1 MKKIENGS
9 GGGSTDGSPPRGRP
23 RSETARRSVLDAALE
38 LCRRDGY
45 QELTIKGIADEAQV
59 GRQTVY
65 RWWPTKQDV
74 LLEVLTELPHRSP
87 AELFPDTGDVYR
99 DVEEL
104 LGHTFR
110 LTRGATGRAV
120 VGLMADAQADASLAR
135 RLQEEVIAP
144 RRAAL
149 REILERGVERGQL
162 RQDGAASLDLAV
174 DFAFGVMWYRLLS
187 GHAPVD
193 EPLAAEIAAALGPL
207 LGSAGSAGNPAGP
220 GRPGRPG
227 RPGSEAAGRR

>member
-1 MKKIENGS
+1 MKKTENAAED
-9 GGGSTDGSPPRGRP
+9 GSTDGSPPRGRP
-23 RSETARRSVLDAALE
+23 RSEAARRSVLDAALE

-45 QELTIKGIADEAQV
+45 QELTMKGLADEAHV
-59 GRQTVY
+59 GRQTIY

-74 LLEVLTELPHRSP
+74 LLEVLTELPHRSR

-110 LTRGATGRAV
+110 LTRGPTGRAV

-135 RLQEEVIAP
+135 RLQDEVITP
-144 RRAAL
+144 RRSAL
-149 REILERGVERGQL
+149 REILQRGVARGQL
-162 RQDGAASLDLAV
+162 RGDGAVSLDLAV
-174 DFAFGVMWYRLLS
+174 DIAFGVMWYRLLS

-193 EPLAAEIAAALGPL
+193 GALASEIADALAPL
-207 LGSAGSAGNPAGP
+207 LGSGAVDRG
-220 GRPGRPG
+220 
-227 RPGSEAAGRR
+227 

>member
-1 MKKIENGS
+1 MKKIESGS
-9 GGGSTDGSPPRGRP
+9 GGEPADGSPPRGRP
-23 RSETARRSVLDAALE
+23 RSKAARRAVLDAAME

-74 LLEVLTELPHRSP
+74 LLDVLTELPHRSP
-87 AELFPDTGDVYR
+87 AELFPDTGDVHR
-99 DVEEL
+99 DIEEL

-110 LTRGATGRAV
+110 LTRGTTGRAV

-135 RLQEEVIAP
+135 RLQEEVIGP

-149 REILERGVERGQL
+149 REILERGVARGQL
-162 RQDGAASLDLAV
+162 RQNGVASLDLAV

-193 EPLAAEIAAALGPL
+193 ERLAGEITAALGAL
-207 LGSAGSAGNPAGP
+207 LA
-220 GRPGRPG
+220 
-227 RPGSEAAGRR
+227 SEGAAPRA

>member
-1 MKKIENGS
+1 MKKFENGS
-9 GGGSTDGSPPRGRP
+9 GDGSTDGSAPRGRP
-23 RSETARRSVLDAALE
+23 RSEAARRSVLDAALE

-45 QELTIKGIADEAQV
+45 QELTIKGIADEARV

-162 RQDGAASLDLAV
+162 RQDGAVSLDLAV

-207 LGSAGSAGNPAGP
+207 LGSAGGAGSPA
-220 GRPGRPG
+220 
-227 RPGSEAAGRR
+227 SKTARRH

>member
-1 MKKIENGS
+1 MRKIENGS
-9 GGGSTDGSPPRGRP
+9 ADGLADGAPPRGRP
-23 RSETARRSVLDAALE
+23 RSEAARRSVLDAALE

-87 AELFPDTGDVYR
+87 AQLFPDTGDVYR

-110 LTRGATGRAV
+110 LTRGAVGRAV

-149 REILERGVERGQL
+149 RDILERGVASGQL
-162 RQDGAASLDLAV
+162 RPGGAASLDLAV

-187 GHAPVD
+187 GHAPVN
-193 EPLAAEIAAALGPL
+193 ESLASEIATALGPL
-207 LGSAGSAGNPAGP
+207 LGSGVADRG
-220 GRPGRPG
+220 
-227 RPGSEAAGRR
+227 

>member
-1 MKKIENGS
+1 MKKNENEAE
-9 GGGSTDGSPPRGRP
+9 GGSTDGSPPRGRP

-45 QELTIKGIADEAQV
+45 QELTMKGIADEARV
-59 GRQTVY
+59 GRQTIY

-74 LLEVLTELPHRSP
+74 LLEVLTELPHRTR

-99 DVEEL
+99 DVAEL

-110 LTRGATGRAV
+110 LTRGPAGRAV

-135 RLQEEVIAP
+135 KLQEDVITP

-149 REILERGVERGQL
+149 RDILERGVERGQL
-162 RQDGAASLDLAV
+162 RQDGAVSLDLAV

-193 EPLAAEIAAALGPL
+193 ESLAGDIATALGTL
-207 LGSAGSAGNPAGP
+207 LA
-220 GRPGRPG
+220 
-227 RPGSEAAGRR
+227 SEAADRG